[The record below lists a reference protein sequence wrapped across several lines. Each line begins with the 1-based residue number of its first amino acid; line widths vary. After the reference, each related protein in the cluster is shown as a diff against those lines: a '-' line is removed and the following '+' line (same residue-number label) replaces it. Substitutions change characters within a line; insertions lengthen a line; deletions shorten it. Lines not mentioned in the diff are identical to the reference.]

1 MKNKFYLFALSAA
14 ALMSASCANDVDL
27 TSGTNGDGA
36 EGTQQPIG
44 FQVMKKNQTT
54 TRADKF
60 QEVGHYNFGVFGYK
74 STDATHNIMENYLVG
89 YCDGGVNGYETP
101 ANATTWGDQNGTEQ
115 GKSYWVYEGFGNAE
129 YKGKKYAGGNLDTD
143 GNVLAKYASNVEN
156 QYLRYWD
163 ESADYTNFY
172 AYAPYVNGAK
182 TITYNNG
189 NQTMTFPAGSIVAGY
204 DRTYNEFLF
213 GAVEVAKGNYKNDVA
228 INFKHMTS
236 NISLKFYEDIA
247 GYSVKILDWSTTNK
261 GVYFVP
267 AVRTEDNSVI
277 PATVTYTKGTY
288 VETSGAVI
296 NFAGTPVKDG
306 NPKPIAT
313 TPNVN
318 YTDAVATQATLNF
331 AAPENTIGTTKAEAT
346 ASATNYYA
354 VPKAAFSGDTYK
366 CGFTLRVTYQLT
378 STTGETITVHDAAV
392 FVPADC
398 CEWQPNYKYTYIFKI
413 TKGTNGSTEK
423 PGTDP
428 NDPSVSTDKAL
439 YPIVFDNVTVDKW
452 TNEGESDEHEIY
464 PRP

>member
-60 QEVGHYNFGVFGYK
+60 QDVGHYNFGVFGYK

-89 YCDGGVNGYETP
+89 YCDGGVKGYEKP
-101 ANATTWGDQNGTEQ
+101 ANATTWGDQNGANNGE
-115 GKSYWVYEGFGNAE
+115 SYWVYEGFGSDE
-129 YKGKKYAGGNLDTD
+129 YSGKYAGEA
-143 GNVLAKYASNVEN
+143 LAAAYKSNVAN

-163 ESADYTNFY
+163 YSAPYTNFY
-172 AYAPYVNGAK
+172 AYAPYVNGAN
-182 TITYNNG
+182 TITYDNG
-189 NQTMTFPAGSIVAGY
+189 SQKMKFPKNSIVAGY
-204 DRTYNEFLF
+204 DRTDNEFLF
-213 GAVEVAKGNYKNDVA
+213 GAVEVAKDSYNKDVA

-247 GYSVKILDWSTTNK
+247 GYSVKILDWSTDKK

-267 AVRTEDNSVI
+267 AVRTENTSTT
-277 PATVTYTKGTY
+277 PATFTYTKGTY
-288 VETSGAVI
+288 VKTSGAEV
-296 NFAGTPVKDG
+296 NFAGSQVTGG

-313 TPNVN
+313 TPTVN
-318 YTDAVATQATLNF
+318 YTDAVTTQATLNF
-331 AAPENTIGTTKAEAT
+331 AAPEANEIGTTKNEAT

-354 VPKAAFSGDTYK
+354 VPKAEFTETDGSMTYK

-398 CEWQPNYKYTYIFKI
+398 CNWKPNYKYTYIFKI
-413 TKGTNGSTEK
+413 TKGTNGSTGT
-423 PGTDP
+423 PGTNPDDP
-428 NDPSVSTDKAL
+428 KVDPTPAL
-439 YPIVFDNVTVDKW
+439 YPIVFDNVTVDEW
-452 TNEGESDEHEIY
+452 TNEGENDEHEIY